1 MPKSHESS
9 SEFEFS
15 NENQQPN
22 TTPHNRNVPLGVN
35 SKKFRHQNFSKNI
48 YIGTRNAERW
58 DTFRSTLAFKND
70 VEFVSYLLKLAEND
84 LANGNGRHSI
94 KGNFAGLSLDQSQT
108 SSSDKIVKG
117 VSESSESIYS
127 AATAAS
133 IVPKKVKKVQFQD
146 NLNGIIRSC
155 DPLPAFSG
163 VHSKDPLSD
172 FRNPLEDSTSEVLDC
187 RIAEK
192 IKTELC
198 EMKTKEK
205 EMSLVAKLPFP
216 VDPTD
221 PKDQESEFYD
231 EEEEED
237 DEEEPPLDLPE
248 DTGEAL
254 CLTAIKRRDLVDS
267 TSSASLPPAPLKGTK
282 KKTVKFLSGDT
293 LDLKKPRGRPKL
305 LKHDVRKAPQDGRHL
320 PSIMGPLD
328 LNNDEENEA
337 ELEPQFPQS
346 EDEETTGPFDE
357 VTGLPRSAICCFCDA
372 PHTSEECP
380 MRNAELQIV
389 DSVERGIWLEQNQEV
404 AEEYAKQH
412 VIMIKTEEREELI
425 EDDEIGE
432 SNSGSSLMD
441 DVLPPITAFQDNLP
455 TFADASL
462 PRQFEFRHVNDLQC
476 VFTISSIP
484 KYTKLGPLIGK
495 IIPATDIGDDNQ
507 MQYIIETCDNGKSE
521 FISLENKNES
531 NWMRYIRPA
540 ASRESRNLSLVCIDK
555 MVFFVSIMDIPEGCE
570 LLYWSDTINSAWAR
584 KKIEKMSCGGCNLK
598 FEHPLYYRTHCSVF
612 HDPAF
617 SLTIRKYHCK
627 VCSIA
632 VLGKEN
638 IMKHAAQMHDGKGAY
653 QCQFCKKF
661 FLRLNYLEM
670 HRTYGC
676 SANPQRA
683 RPLCD
688 FCGRKFCQPQK
699 LKVHI
704 KRMHSDM
711 ADVLRDFQCKLC
723 SKLLGSRAALQRHS
737 KEVHSR
743 NSAVV
748 SCPRCQKLFQ
758 NRSNLKIHML
768 THSGVR
774 PFKCSENEC
783 NAAFT
788 TKQCLQFHYKKVHGY
803 SQEQMPKIERSI
815 AYTFD
820 AYSGGMKV
828 DFMEQT
834 PRRRRKSLEEGSAQ
848 GNFPEKRKY
857 NRRVVDEDLLN
868 TSGSVHKTSI
878 SDLCKNETNL
888 SLLSSKIS
896 SLLNHELNQVKFRRR
911 NSISTDN
918 FNPEDLHK
926 NDETHMDNISD
937 LKVKLTE
944 ADNKSRDSLDDSQ
957 DNQHTA
963 QLNLVE
969 SFLSSSTGEQSN
981 PLQAMQSQLD
991 EQQQQQEDDDR
1002 QSTFSAPS
1010 RHKDF
1015 AAPMNSSLIPS
1026 KGSKKWMNDQ
1036 QNQST
1041 EGSLMAVNRDFIT
1054 RLMMNGTNV
1063 NSSATGDDEDSST
1076 ILDVVD
1082 NHPQNASQYDLQQM
1096 HLPSLPMTSHIH
1108 HQPFISSFYN
1118 GGAQSSA
1125 AATTSGQGGS
1135 GATVR
1140 SASATGNSTSASLLV
1155 EAALN
1160 SVSNIIDSGDR
1171 ESCELAKNPNANSS
1185 RLEEEHELNSHMD
1198 VDIDSIPNEH
1208 HSIDGGNESGGAL
1221 ALAES
1226 AYHHHN
1232 NMSPLDNEV
1241 KLMKSLNNFQMS
1253 NMQQFSAPS
1262 TSATNQIIMADSP
1275 SVANSGAD
1283 LMHDNDIDV
1292 DTASTPRTMDRT
1304 ESNGFRNY
1312 HHPSTP
1318 SPRDISPGQDYRATA
1333 AMYAA
1338 AGNTNH
1344 VPSPQ
1349 ALSRRNYQSEQNAMM
1364 SPTAS
1369 PPIPRYGFTD
1379 GMCRKREHDPSAS
1392 MIEAQTMDRRE
1403 NPHMGAGSGGQL
1415 SSDED
1420 SIVIAQNLSVNNNNN
1435 EDLKMKMNPSMDL
1448 LYAKYEQQV
1457 NAGQDL
1463 ADLRMKYNTNES
1475 TLDVSDF
1482 RGAGANS
1489 GSESMSEI
1497 QGLDMSSRPGL
1508 SGYSHHNFQIS
1519 SAGANLS
1526 LNRYHHHIY
1535 DILSEREQQQQS
1547 DHHQLQLQ
1555 QQMMLQDQMA
1565 GAEAESDQTTSVDLS
1580 RTTSYVVTSPPALPY
1595 SHPHSDMLRMV
1606 SLELNSNSSSGMIVG
1621 NNSHHGRSFLPS
1633 QIQHNSR
1640 DSLSAVEHHRLLS
1653 TAEQHRL
1660 LASNTAA
1667 AAEQL
1672 SNPAASLASNH
1683 RLIVDP
1689 ATHLLMEPNNRL
1701 LSSENNRLLDQTSR
1715 ILADSSSVN
1724 RHMVP
1729 SRDFGAYQVTSNNY
1743 HHLVRQNL
1751 AGSSPNQPPSNY
1763 HPFPAY
1769 Y

>member
-22 TTPHNRNVPLGVN
+22 TTPHGRPLAVN

-58 DTFRSTLAFKND
+58 DTFRTTLAFKND
-70 VEFVSYLLKLAEND
+70 VEFVTYLLKLAEND
-84 LANGNGRHSI
+84 LANGNGRHNSI
-94 KGNFAGLSLDQSQT
+94 KSSFAGLLDQSQT
-108 SSSDKIVKG
+108 SSSDKVKG
-117 VSESSESIYS
+117 VSESSESLYS
-127 AATAAS
+127 AAVAA
-133 IVPKKVKKVQFQD
+133 IPQKKVKKVQFQD
-146 NLNGIIRSC
+146 NLNGIIRNC
-155 DPLPAFSG
+155 EPLPAFSG
-163 VHSKDPLSD
+163 IHSKDPLSD

-205 EMSLVAKLPFP
+205 EMSLAKLPF
-216 VDPTD
+216 VTD
-221 PKDQESEFYD
+221 PADTKDQGSDFD
-231 EEEEED
+231 DEEEED
-237 DEEEPPLDLPE
+237 DDDDPPLDLPE
-248 DTGEAL
+248 DPGEAL

-267 TSSASLPPAPLKGTK
+267 TSSTSLPPVSLKVSK
-282 KKTVKFLSGDT
+282 KKSVKFLDNME
-293 LDLKKPRGRPKL
+293 LKKPRGRPKM
-305 LKHDVRKAPQDGRHL
+305 LKHDVRKAPLDGRHL
-320 PSIMGPLD
+320 PLPGALD
-328 LNNDEENEA
+328 LNNDEESGA
-337 ELEPQFPQS
+337 DLEPQFPQS
-346 EDEETTGPFDE
+346 DDEEPEPYDE
-357 VTGLPRSAICCFCDA
+357 VAALTRSSICCLCDTEHG
-372 PHTSEECP
+372 PEDCP
-380 MRNAELQIV
+380 IRNADLRIP
-389 DSVERGIWLEQNQEV
+389 DSIARTVWLEQNQEV

-412 VIMIKTEEREELI
+412 VLVIKMEEREEI
-425 EDDEIGE
+425 VEDEDAGE

-441 DVLPPITAFQDNLP
+441 DVLPQSHISVIQENLP

-462 PRQFEFRHVNDLQC
+462 PPQFEFRTVNDMQS
-476 VFTISSIP
+476 VFTKNSIP
-484 KYTKLGPLIGK
+484 RHTKFGPLVGK
-495 IIPATDIGDDNQ
+495 VIPATDISDDNQ
-507 MQYIIETCDNGKSE
+507 MQYIIETFEDGKSE
-521 FISLENKNES
+521 FISLENKNDS

-540 ASRESRNLSLVCIDK
+540 ATRDARNLSLVCVEK
-555 MVFFVSIMDIPEGCE
+555 TVFFVTCLDIPEGCE
-570 LLYWSDTINSAWAR
+570 LLYWSDNINSAWGR
-584 KKIEKMSCGGCNLK
+584 KKIEKMNCGGCNLK
-598 FEHPLYYRTHCSVF
+598 FDHPLYYRTHCSVF
-612 HDPAF
+612 HDPSF

-834 PRRRRKSLEEGSAQ
+834 PRRRRKSLEDQ
-848 GNFPEKRKY
+848 GNSLGGTFSEKRKY
-857 NRRVVDEDLLN
+857 NRRVVDDDLLN
-868 TSGSVHKTSI
+868 SGGSTHKTSI
-878 SDLCKNETNL
+878 TDLCKNDTNL

-926 NDETHMDNISD
+926 SDEGHIDSISD
-937 LKVKLTE
+937 LKAKLAE
-944 ADNKSRDSLDDSQ
+944 GDNKSRDSMDDSQ
-957 DNQHTA
+957 DNQHNA

-969 SFLSSSTGEQSN
+969 SFLSSSAGEQSN
-981 PLQAMQSQLD
+981 PLQAMQSQLE
-991 EQQQQQEDDDR
+991 EQQQQQEDEDR

-1015 AAPMNSSLIPS
+1015 ATPMNANLIPS
-1026 KGSKKWMNDQ
+1026 KGSKKWINEH
-1036 QNQST
+1036 QNQSNDGT
-1041 EGSLMAVNRDFIT
+1041 LMSVNRDFIT

-1063 NSSATGDDEDSST
+1063 NSTATGDDEDSST

-1096 HLPSLPMTSHIH
+1096 HLPSLPLTPHIH
-1108 HQPFISSFYN
+1108 HQPFMSSFYN
-1118 GGAQSSA
+1118 GGGQSNA
-1125 AATTSGQGGS
+1125 AATATGQGN
-1135 GATVR
+1135 AVTVVR
-1140 SASATGNSTSASLLV
+1140 STSTTGNSTSASLLV

-1171 ESCELAKNPNANSS
+1171 ESCELAKNPNAGGNS
-1185 RLEEEHELNSHMD
+1185 RLEDDHELNSHMD

-1221 ALAES
+1221 ALADS

-1253 NMQQFSAPS
+1253 SMQQFSAPS
-1262 TSATNQIIMADSP
+1262 TSGTNQIIMAGSP
-1275 SVANSGAD
+1275 SVANSAAD

-1312 HHPSTP
+1312 HQASTP
-1318 SPRDISPGQDYRATA
+1318 SPRDISPGQDYRTTA

-1338 AGNTNH
+1338 ASNNNH

-1349 ALSRRNYQSEQNAMM
+1349 ALSRRNYQTDQNAMM
-1364 SPTAS
+1364 SPTGS
-1369 PPIPRYGFTD
+1369 PPIPRYGFTED
-1379 GMCRKREHDPSAS
+1379 MCRKREHDPSAS
-1392 MIEAQTMDRRE
+1392 LIESQSMDRRD
-1403 NPHMGAGSGGQL
+1403 NAHLGSGGQL

-1463 ADLRMKYNTNES
+1463 TDLRMKYNTNES
-1475 TLDVSDF
+1475 ALDVSDF

-1606 SLELNSNSSSGMIVG
+1606 SLELNSNGSSGMIVG
-1621 NNSHHGRSFLPS
+1621 NNAHHGRSFLPS
-1633 QIQHNSR
+1633 QIQNSR

-1672 SNPAASLASNH
+1672 SNPASLASNH

-1751 AGSSPNQPPSNY
+1751 AGTSPNQPPSNY

>member
-9 SEFEFS
+9 TEYEFS
-15 NENQQPN
+15 NDNQQPN
-22 TTPHNRNVPLGVN
+22 STPQRNVALA

-58 DTFRSTLAFKND
+58 DSFRSSLAYKND

-84 LANGNGRHSI
+84 LANGNGRPNI
-94 KGNFAGLSLDQSQT
+94 KGNFAGLMLDQSQT
-108 SSSDKIVKG
+108 CSSDKVVKG
-117 VSESSESIYS
+117 VSESTESLYS
-127 AATAAS
+127 VASTAG
-133 IVPKKVKKVQFQD
+133 VLPQKKTKKVQFQD
-146 NLNGIIRSC
+146 SLNGIIRNC
-155 DPLPAFSG
+155 EPLPAFSG
-163 VHSKDPLSD
+163 VHSKDPLAD
-172 FRNPLEDSTSEVLDC
+172 FRSPLEDSTSEVLDC

-205 EMSLVAKLPFP
+205 ELSLAGKIPFP
-216 VDPTD
+216 PDD
-221 PKDQESEFYD
+221 DKGNESDFD
-231 EEEEED
+231 DDDDDDED
-237 DEEEPPLDLPE
+237 DDEVMIPEIPE
-248 DTGEAL
+248 DTEEAL
-254 CLTAIKRRDLVDS
+254 CLTAIKRRDLIEPS
-267 TSSASLPPAPLKGTK
+267 TSEQLPPIPPLKISK
-282 KKTVKFLSGDT
+282 KKTVKFADGLEMP
-293 LDLKKPRGRPKL
+293 KKPRGRPKM

-320 PSIMGPLD
+320 PPMGAQLD
-328 LNNDEENEA
+328 LNNDEGEGA
-337 ELEPQFPQS
+337 DIEPQFPQTD
-346 EDEETTGPFDE
+346 DEETTEPFDE
-357 VTGLPRSAICCFCDA
+357 VTGLPRSSMCCLCDA
-372 PHTSEECP
+372 QHISEECP
-380 MRNAELQIV
+380 IRNADFQIP
-389 DSVERGIWLEQNQEV
+389 DSIERSLWLEQNQEV
-404 AEEYAKQH
+404 AEAYAKQQ
-412 VIMIKTEEREELI
+412 VFNIKTEDRDEEL
-425 EDDEIGE
+425 DDEEIGE

-441 DVLPPITAFQDNLP
+441 DVLPPPPQNPPIQENLP

-462 PRQFEFRHVNDLQC
+462 PPQFEFRTINDIQC
-476 VFTISSIP
+476 VFTKNSIP
-484 KYTKLGPLIGK
+484 KFTKLGPLVGK

-507 MQYIIETCDNGKSE
+507 MRHILETFDGVKSE

-540 ASRESRNLSLVCIDK
+540 ETRDSRNLSLVSIDK
-555 MVFFVSIMDIPEGCE
+555 TVFLVTCSDISEECE
-570 LLYWSDTINSAWAR
+570 LLYWSDSINSAWGR
-584 KKIEKMSCGGCNLK
+584 KKVEKTNCGGCNLK
-598 FEHPLYYRTHCSVF
+598 FEHPLFYRTHCSVF
-612 HDPAF
+612 HDPSF

-803 SQEQMPKIERSI
+803 TQEQMPKIERSI

-820 AYSGGMKV
+820 AYSGGMKI

-834 PRRRRKSLEEGSAQ
+834 PRRRRKSLEDQTLG
-848 GNFPEKRKY
+848 GGFTEKRKY
-857 NRRVVDEDLLN
+857 SRRVIDDDLL
-868 TSGSVHKTSI
+868 TSGTSSHKASI

-896 SLLNHELNQVKFRRR
+896 SLLNHELSQVKFRRR
-911 NSISTDN
+911 NSISTEN
-918 FNPEDLHK
+918 FNPEEMHK
-926 NDETHMDNISD
+926 NDDSHIDGINE
-937 LKVKLTE
+937 LKAKLAE
-944 ADNKSRDSLDDSQ
+944 DDNKSRDSMDDSQ
-957 DNQHTA
+957 DNQHNA

-969 SFLSSSTGEQSN
+969 SFLSSSAGEQSN
-981 PLQAMQSQLD
+981 PLQAMQSQLE
-991 EQQQQQEDDDR
+991 EQQHHPDDDDR
-1002 QSTFSAPS
+1002 QTFSAPP

-1015 AAPMNSSLIPS
+1015 ATPMNTNLIPS
-1026 KGSKKWMNDQ
+1026 KGSKKWINDH
-1036 QNQST
+1036 QNQSPD
-1041 EGSLMAVNRDFIT
+1041 GSLMAVNRDFIT
-1054 RLMMNGTNV
+1054 RLMMNGTN
-1063 NSSATGDDEDSST
+1063 NAATGDDDDSST

-1082 NHPQNASQYDLQQM
+1082 NHPQNAAQYELPQM
-1096 HLPSLPMTSHIH
+1096 HLPSLPMSSHIH
-1108 HQPFISSFYN
+1108 QPFMSSFYSN
-1118 GGAQSSA
+1118 GQSNATVTASSSGASGAARSSA
-1125 AATTSGQGGS
+1125 SG
-1135 GATVR
+1135 
-1140 SASATGNSTSASLLV
+1140 GNSTSASLLV

-1171 ESCELAKNPNANSS
+1171 ESCEMVKGSNTGGSS
-1185 RLEEEHELNSHMD
+1185 RLEDDHELNSHMD

-1226 AYHHHN
+1226 AYQHHN
-1232 NMSPLDNEV
+1232 NMSPLDNDV

-1253 NMQQFSAPS
+1253 SMQQFAAPS
-1262 TSATNQIIMADSP
+1262 TSTNQIMMADSP
-1275 SVANSGAD
+1275 NVTNSGTD

-1292 DTASTPRTMDRT
+1292 DTASTPRTMDRA

-1312 HHPSTP
+1312 HHASTP
-1318 SPRDISPGQDYRATA
+1318 SPRDISPGQDYRASA

-1338 AGNTNH
+1338 ANNH
-1344 VPSPQ
+1344 VSSPQ
-1349 ALSRRNYQSEQNAMM
+1349 ALSRRNYQSDQNSIM

-1369 PPIPRYGFTD
+1369 PPISRYNL
-1379 GMCRKREHDPSAS
+1379 
-1392 MIEAQTMDRRE
+1392 IESQARDTA
-1403 NPHMGAGSGGQL
+1403 HMSGSGGQL

-1435 EDLKMKMNPSMDL
+1435 EDLKMKMNPSIDL

-1463 ADLRMKYNTNES
+1463 ADLRLKYNANES
-1475 TLDVSDF
+1475 ALDVSDF
-1482 RGAGANS
+1482 RSGAGNS

-1508 SGYSHHNFQIS
+1508 SGYPHHNFQIS
-1519 SAGANLS
+1519 TAGANLS

-1565 GAEAESDQTTSVDLS
+1565 GGETESDQTTSVDLS

-1606 SLELNSNSSSGMIVG
+1606 SLELNSNGSSGMIVG

-1640 DSLSAVEHHRLLS
+1640 ESLSAVEHHRLLS

-1672 SNPAASLASNH
+1672 SNPTATLTSNH

-1751 AGSSPNQPPSNY
+1751 TGSSSNQPPSNY

>member
-9 SEFEFS
+9 SEFDFSS

-22 TTPHNRNVPLGVN
+22 TTPNRNLPLPVN

-48 YIGTRNAERW
+48 YIGTRNAEKW
-58 DTFRSTLAFKND
+58 DTFRSSLAFKND

-84 LANGNGRHSI
+84 LANGNGRLNNI
-94 KGNFAGLSLDQSQT
+94 KGNFASLLDHSQT
-108 SSSDKIVKG
+108 SSSDKASKS
-117 VSESSESIYS
+117 VSETTENLYS
-127 AATAAS
+127 AATAAA
-133 IVPKKVKKVQFQD
+133 VPPQKKVKKVQFQD
-146 NLNGIIRSC
+146 SLNGIIRNC

-163 VHSKDPLSD
+163 IVNKDPLAD
-172 FRNPLEDSTSEVLDC
+172 FRSPLEDTTSEVLDC

-205 EMSLVAKLPFP
+205 ELSMVAKIPF
-216 VDPTD
+216 VADPMNSREH
-221 PKDQESEFYD
+221 ESDFD
-231 EEEEED
+231 ED
-237 DEEEPPLDLPE
+237 DEEDDDNSVLDDLPE
-248 DTGEAL
+248 NPEEAL
-254 CLTAIKRRDLVDS
+254 CLAAIKPRDLMDS
-267 TSSASLPPAPLKGTK
+267 SSSIPMPTTPVKVSKKKALKGGTE
-282 KKTVKFLSGDT
+282 V
-293 LDLKKPRGRPKL
+293 KKPRGRPKM

-320 PSIMGPLD
+320 PTIMGPMEM
-328 LNNDEENEA
+328 NNDDEPGA

-346 EDEETTGPFDE
+346 DDEETTEPFDE
-357 VTGLPRSAICCFCDA
+357 VTGLPRAAMCCFCDDQHM
-372 PHTSEECP
+372 PDECP
-380 MRNAELQIV
+380 IRNADLHIM
-389 DSVERGIWLEQNQEV
+389 DSIERAVWLEQNQEV

-412 VIMIKTEEREELI
+412 VLTIKTEERDEEL

-432 SNSGSSLMD
+432 SNSASSLME
-441 DVLPPITAFQDNLP
+441 DVLPPPPPIPAIQENLP

-462 PRQFEFRHVNDLQC
+462 PPEFEFRTINELQC
-476 VFTISSIP
+476 VFTKAPIV
-484 KYTKLGPLIGK
+484 KFTKLGPLIGR

-507 MQYIIETCDNGKSE
+507 MQYIVETFDGTQSE
-521 FISLENKNES
+521 FLSLENKNDS

-540 ASRESRNLSLVCIDK
+540 ASRDLRNLSLVCVNK
-555 MVFFVSIMDIPEGCE
+555 MVFFVTTTDILEGCE
-570 LLYWSDTINSAWAR
+570 LLYWSDNINSAWGR
-584 KKIEKMSCGGCNLK
+584 KKIEKMNCGGCNIK
-598 FEHPLYYRTHCSVF
+598 FDHPLFYRTHCSVF
-612 HDPAF
+612 HDPSF

-627 VCSIA
+627 ICSIA

-774 PFKCSENEC
+774 PFKCAENEC

-803 SQEQMPKIERSI
+803 TQEQMPKIERSI

-828 DFMEQT
+828 DFIEQA
-834 PRRRRKSLEEGSAQ
+834 PRRRRKSLEEGNSL
-848 GNFPEKRKY
+848 GGVEKRKY
-857 NRRVVDEDLLN
+857 NRRIVDDDLLN
-868 TSGSVHKTSI
+868 STGSTVKTSI

-911 NSISTDN
+911 NSISMDN
-918 FNPEDLHK
+918 FNQEDLHK
-926 NDETHMDNISD
+926 NDENHMDGISD

-944 ADNKSRDSLDDSQ
+944 GDHKSRDSLDDSQ
-957 DNQHTA
+957 DNQHNA

-991 EQQQQQEDDDR
+991 EQQQQQDDEER

-1015 AAPMNSSLIPS
+1015 ATPINTSLIPS
-1026 KGSKKWMNDQ
+1026 KGSKKWINDQ
-1036 QNQST
+1036 QNQSND
-1041 EGSLMAVNRDFIT
+1041 GSLMSVNRDFIT

-1063 NSSATGDDEDSST
+1063 NSAATGDDEDSST

-1108 HQPFISSFYN
+1108 QPFMSSFYN
-1118 GGAQSSA
+1118 GNQSNASATATGPGSAGAAVRAASA
-1125 AATTSGQGGS
+1125 AA
-1135 GATVR
+1135 
-1140 SASATGNSTSASLLV
+1140 GNSTSASLLV

-1171 ESCELAKNPNANSS
+1171 DSCEMAKSANAGSSS
-1185 RLEEEHELNSHMD
+1185 RLEDDHELNSHMD

-1253 NMQQFSAPS
+1253 GMQQFSVPS
-1262 TSATNQIIMADSP
+1262 TSTTNQIIMADSP
-1275 SVANSGAD
+1275 SVTNSGQD

-1292 DTASTPRTMDRT
+1292 DTASTPRTMDRA

-1312 HHPSTP
+1312 HQASTP
-1318 SPRDISPGQDYRATA
+1318 SPRDISPGQDYRAA

-1338 AGNTNH
+1338 AAGSNNH
-1344 VPSPQ
+1344 VSSPQ

-1369 PPIPRYGFTD
+1369 PPVARYGFTD
-1379 GMCRKREHDPSAS
+1379 DMCRKREHDPSGS
-1392 MIEAQTMDRRE
+1392 LIDAQSMDRRE
-1403 NPHMGAGSGGQL
+1403 NHHMGGGSGGQL

-1435 EDLKMKMNPSMDL
+1435 DELKMKMNPSMDL

-1463 ADLRMKYNTNES
+1463 ADLRMKYNTNE
-1475 TLDVSDF
+1475 TALDVSDF
-1482 RGAGANS
+1482 RGGGANS

-1555 QQMMLQDQMA
+1555 QQMMLQDQLA
-1565 GAEAESDQTTSVDLS
+1565 GGENESDQTTSVDLS

-1606 SLELNSNSSSGMIVG
+1606 SLELNSNGSSGMIVG

-1640 DSLSAVEHHRLLS
+1640 ESLSAVEHHRLLS

-1751 AGSSPNQPPSNY
+1751 AGSSSNQPPSNY

>member
-1 MPKSHESS
+1 
-9 SEFEFS
+9 
-15 NENQQPN
+15 
-22 TTPHNRNVPLGVN
+22 
-35 SKKFRHQNFSKNI
+35 
-48 YIGTRNAERW
+48 
-58 DTFRSTLAFKND
+58 
-70 VEFVSYLLKLAEND
+70 
-84 LANGNGRHSI
+84 
-94 KGNFAGLSLDQSQT
+94 
-108 SSSDKIVKG
+108 
-117 VSESSESIYS
+117 
-127 AATAAS
+127 
-133 IVPKKVKKVQFQD
+133 
-146 NLNGIIRSC
+146 
-155 DPLPAFSG
+155 
-163 VHSKDPLSD
+163 
-172 FRNPLEDSTSEVLDC
+172 
-187 RIAEK
+187 
-192 IKTELC
+192 
-198 EMKTKEK
+198 
-205 EMSLVAKLPFP
+205 
-216 VDPTD
+216 
-221 PKDQESEFYD
+221 
-231 EEEEED
+231 
-237 DEEEPPLDLPE
+237 
-248 DTGEAL
+248 
-254 CLTAIKRRDLVDS
+254 
-267 TSSASLPPAPLKGTK
+267 
-282 KKTVKFLSGDT
+282 
-293 LDLKKPRGRPKL
+293 
-305 LKHDVRKAPQDGRHL
+305 
-320 PSIMGPLD
+320 
-328 LNNDEENEA
+328 
-337 ELEPQFPQS
+337 
-346 EDEETTGPFDE
+346 
-357 VTGLPRSAICCFCDA
+357 
-372 PHTSEECP
+372 
-380 MRNAELQIV
+380 
-389 DSVERGIWLEQNQEV
+389 
-404 AEEYAKQH
+404 
-412 VIMIKTEEREELI
+412 
-425 EDDEIGE
+425 
-432 SNSGSSLMD
+432 
-441 DVLPPITAFQDNLP
+441 
-455 TFADASL
+455 
-462 PRQFEFRHVNDLQC
+462 
-476 VFTISSIP
+476 
-484 KYTKLGPLIGK
+484 
-495 IIPATDIGDDNQ
+495 
-507 MQYIIETCDNGKSE
+507 
-521 FISLENKNES
+521 
-531 NWMRYIRPA
+531 
-540 ASRESRNLSLVCIDK
+540 
-555 MVFFVSIMDIPEGCE
+555 
-570 LLYWSDTINSAWAR
+570 
-584 KKIEKMSCGGCNLK
+584 
-598 FEHPLYYRTHCSVF
+598 
-612 HDPAF
+612 
-617 SLTIRKYHCK
+617 
-627 VCSIA
+627 
-632 VLGKEN
+632 
-638 IMKHAAQMHDGKGAY
+638 MKHAAQMHDGKGAY

-774 PFKCSENEC
+774 PFKCAENEC

-788 TKQCLQFHYKKVHGY
+788 TKQCLQFHYKKDIFT
-803 SQEQMPKIERSI
+803 S
-815 AYTFD
+815 TF
-820 AYSGGMKV
+820 SSRL
-828 DFMEQT
+828 F
-834 PRRRRKSLEEGSAQ
+834 
-848 GNFPEKRKY
+848 FKY
-857 NRRVVDEDLLN
+857 GRLPLY
-868 TSGSVHKTSI
+868 
-878 SDLCKNETNL
+878 
-888 SLLSSKIS
+888 
-896 SLLNHELNQVKFRRR
+896 HELNCGGCNIKFDHPLFYRTHCSVFHDPSFSLTIRKYHCKICSIAVLGKE
-911 NSISTDN
+911 NIMKHAAQMHDGKGAYQCQFCKKVSISCAK
-918 FNPEDLHK
+918 F
-926 NDETHMDNISD
+926 S
-937 LKVKLTE
+937 
-944 ADNKSRDSLDDSQ
+944 
-957 DNQHTA
+957 
-963 QLNLVE
+963 
-969 SFLSSSTGEQSN
+969 SFLWHYSCSFNDLFLAVLPAVELLGDASNLWMQRQSTASTGEQSN

-991 EQQQQQEDDDR
+991 EQQQQQDDEER

-1015 AAPMNSSLIPS
+1015 ATPINTSLIPS
-1026 KGSKKWMNDQ
+1026 KGSKKWINDQ
-1036 QNQST
+1036 QNQSND
-1041 EGSLMAVNRDFIT
+1041 GSLMSVNRDFIT

-1063 NSSATGDDEDSST
+1063 NSAATGDDEDSST

-1108 HQPFISSFYN
+1108 QPFMSSFYN
-1118 GGAQSSA
+1118 GNQSNASATATGPGSAGAAVRAASA
-1125 AATTSGQGGS
+1125 AA
-1135 GATVR
+1135 
-1140 SASATGNSTSASLLV
+1140 GNSTSASLLV

-1171 ESCELAKNPNANSS
+1171 DSCEMAKSANAGSSS
-1185 RLEEEHELNSHMD
+1185 RLEDDHELNSHMD

-1253 NMQQFSAPS
+1253 GMQQFSVPS
-1262 TSATNQIIMADSP
+1262 TSTTNQIIMADSP
-1275 SVANSGAD
+1275 SVTNSGQD

-1292 DTASTPRTMDRT
+1292 DTASTPRTMDRA

-1312 HHPSTP
+1312 HQASTP
-1318 SPRDISPGQDYRATA
+1318 SPRDISPGQDYRAA

-1338 AGNTNH
+1338 AAGSNNH
-1344 VPSPQ
+1344 VSSPQ

-1369 PPIPRYGFTD
+1369 PPVARYGFTD
-1379 GMCRKREHDPSAS
+1379 DMCRKREHDPSGS
-1392 MIEAQTMDRRE
+1392 LIDAQSMDRRE
-1403 NPHMGAGSGGQL
+1403 NHHMGGGSGGQL

-1435 EDLKMKMNPSMDL
+1435 DELKMKMNPSMDL

-1463 ADLRMKYNTNES
+1463 ADLRMKYNTNE
-1475 TLDVSDF
+1475 TALDVSDF
-1482 RGAGANS
+1482 RGGGANS

-1497 QGLDMSSRPGL
+1497 QGLDMSSLRD
-1508 SGYSHHNFQIS
+1508 FR
-1519 SAGANLS
+1519 AGANLS

-1565 GAEAESDQTTSVDLS
+1565 GGENESDQTTSVDLS

-1606 SLELNSNSSSGMIVG
+1606 SLELNSNGSSGMIVG

-1640 DSLSAVEHHRLLS
+1640 ESLSAVEHHRLLS

-1751 AGSSPNQPPSNY
+1751 AGSSSNQPPSNY